1 MLPQPES
8 LSFDK
13 THKKSSFPGA
23 FLVFSLSFQLQ
34 FTLQLKTQTETKNYL
49 QLYLPLHKK
58 SFDPSQRYIYHSE
71 SETI

>member
-13 THKKSSFPGA
+13 THKKKLLSGSF
-23 FLVFSLSFQLQ
+23 FVFSLSFQSQ
-34 FTLQLKTQTETKNYL
+34 FTLQLKTETETKNYL

-58 SFDPSQRYIYHSE
+58 SFDHSQRYIYHSE